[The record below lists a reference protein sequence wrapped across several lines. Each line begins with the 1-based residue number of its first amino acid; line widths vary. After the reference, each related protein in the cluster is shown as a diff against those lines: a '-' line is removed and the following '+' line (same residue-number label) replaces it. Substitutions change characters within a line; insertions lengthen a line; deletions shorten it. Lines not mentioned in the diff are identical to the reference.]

1 MESVLLRD
9 LAHARSGDKSGS
21 ANIGILVTRSADVP
35 RVERALTPARI
46 RRVLGLPRTQPV
58 KVFRLPALGG
68 FNVLLPDVL
77 GGAPTYTLSF
87 DVFGHYLGSRIL
99 ALEVGDA

>member
-1 MESVLLRD
+1 MLLAE

-21 ANIGILVTRSADVP
+21 ANIGIVVVRKADVE
-35 RVERALTPARI
+35 RVKRALTPARI
-46 RRVLGLPRTQPV
+46 RRVLGLPRTQSVEIFSLP
-58 KVFRLPALGG
+58 RLGA
-68 FNVLLPDVL
+68 FNVLLPNVL
-77 GGAPTYTLSF
+77 GGAPPYSLSF

>member
-1 MESVLLRD
+1 MLLAE

-21 ANIGILVTRSADVP
+21 ANIGIMVVRKSDVP
-35 RVERALTPARI
+35 RVARALTPARI
-46 RRVLGLPRTQPV
+46 RRALGLPKTQAV
-58 KVFRLPALGG
+58 QVFALPRLGA

-77 GGAPTYTLSF
+77 GGAPPYSLCF

-99 ALEVGDA
+99 SLEVDDE

>member
-1 MESVLLRD
+1 MLLAE

-21 ANIGILVTRSADVP
+21 ANIAVIVVRQRDVA
-35 RVERALTPARI
+35 RVGRALTPARI
-46 RRVLGLPRTQPV
+46 RRVLNLERKQPVEVYALPRL
-58 KVFRLPALGG
+58 RA

-77 GGAPTYTLSF
+77 GGAPPYSLSF

-99 ALEVGDA
+99 ALEVGDE